1 MKINTLVIITLMI
14 ELTGC
19 AAMKSELAYR
29 FKLASC
35 VSEAN
40 GVMNTHR
47 FGEGKDRATIT
58 CERLL
63 INENPHPETVYR
75 VLGGRDAPDKYLLAD
90 TIKAQ
95 NEREK
100 EKRRL
105 IINKLVKKAQKELKQ
120 KTEVPVNE

>member
-40 GVMNTHR
+40 RAMSNHR
-47 FGEGKDRATIT
+47 FGTRTDRATIT
-58 CERLL
+58 CEKLL
-63 INENPHPETVYR
+63 IHENPHPETVYGVPPSR
-75 VLGGRDAPDKYLLAD
+75 NSPDKYLLAD

-100 EKRRL
+100 ERRRL